1 MKTCSLLDNMF
12 WLGYDLIYVENDDGM
27 IHYVLQKH
35 DNFDLPL
42 IYQVDG
48 HSLHFGRRYD
58 VKIIDLFAL
67 FDDEEKFSKLSD
79 EDAIRLCLLLSLEV
93 IFMGRELV
101 SVVDDVYLRM
111 VNDLDAWNSF
121 PWGEHIWRQLYDS
134 IRNVSSK
141 HKLEHLAGLKRN
153 PNHVPSYS
161 LTGFLFAFKIWIIE
175 SSCVSDRWWTK
186 VSKIIPRALSWRRKA
201 EFNQY
206 EYFGE
211 LFCKAP
217 IELAPTKDD
226 VQCNWYAPSN
236 DYFMW
241 YVPRSPPV
249 SIGGLYGEYMNK
261 RSAARAAKKKSSE
274 DFHPSECVREAS
286 LIDRVRELECI
297 CETLLT
303 LPKEVKSL
311 RGRIHKLEIIIQST
325 FYPSRVIEKQETL
338 KKVDDGNVYCC
349 DDNGDVP
356 LFFMPAKPVSQQTDQ
371 DLSSDLSVLNGLCNL
386 SQTGEEK
393 GDCEHYKYTYSSKQ
407 EDQIIRL
414 VDQRQQDHISNMT
427 EVSEQKIQSEIQRL
441 YNHKEARLNKIVEED
456 KQGKCLGHMN
466 SSTHMKLA
474 IERCVPKKRK
484 YVDVLRSPFCA
495 LPKISNVP
503 SIKQLANQKNV
514 LNPLMIE
521 KCKSVNPW
529 IEDLSRPFKRIDK
542 NFLSHELQVFLS
554 RAVVGRC
561 KFPWCNDITVD
572 RSFWNGL
579 CALDDNRKGWL
590 LDEHIDLWVTYLWLT
605 RQTDMDWAM
614 VSSYFLPLLLQGSMP
629 LFYAN
634 NDLYPVP
641 WSNVERVFIP
651 INKPLRHWS
660 LAMFYICLGVVTFY
674 DSENTKG
681 EEYHKWYLQMRDYL
695 EEKIHVVLK
704 GTGVFEKKNIDPEKY
719 KISFKVADGVTK
731 QGGVFGDCGVFLCMF
746 LYRLANGVP
755 LALDDPL
762 QSALAYREKRI
773 HFYFKH
779 KMFYP

>member
-1 MKTCSLLDNMF
+1 MKTVCCS
-12 WLGYDLIYVENDDGM
+12 DD
-27 IHYVLQKH
+27 

-42 IYQVDG
+42 IYHVNC
-48 HSLHFGRRYD
+48 HSLHFGRREFCLLTSFEFGSISFCEYRNGDIPFRNRLFPEKIGYD

-79 EDAIRLCLLLSLEV
+79 ADAIRLCLLLSLEV

-153 PNHVPSYS
+153 PNHVLSYS

-186 VSKIIPRALSWRRKA
+186 VPEIIPRALSWRRKA

-211 LFCKAP
+211 LFRKAP
-217 IELAPTKDD
+217 IELAPTKDE

-249 SIGGLYGEYMNK
+249 SIGGLYGEYLNK

-286 LIDRVRELECI
+286 LIDRVRDLECI

-311 RGRIHKLEIIIQST
+311 RGRIHKLESIIQST
-325 FYPSRVIEKQETL
+325 FYPSRVVEKQETL
-338 KKVDDGNVYCC
+338 KKVVPQIEDYLQSTSEDEPDIKDHTSPKEDDGNVYYC

-356 LFFMPAKPVSQQTDQ
+356 LFFMPAKP
-371 DLSSDLSVLNGLCNL
+371 
-386 SQTGEEK
+386 
-393 GDCEHYKYTYSSKQ
+393 
-407 EDQIIRL
+407 
-414 VDQRQQDHISNMT
+414 
-427 EVSEQKIQSEIQRL
+427 SEIQRL
-441 YNHKEARLNKIVEED
+441 YKHREARLNKIAEED
-456 KQGKCLGHMN
+456 KQRKCLGHMN
-466 SSTHMKLA
+466 LFAHMKLA

-484 YVDVLRSPFCA
+484 YVDVLRSPFCV

-503 SIKQLANQKNV
+503 SIEQLANQKNV

-521 KCKSVNPW
+521 KCKSVKPW

-542 NFLSHELQVFLS
+542 NFLSHELQ
-554 RAVVGRC
+554 
-561 KFPWCNDITVD
+561 
-572 RSFWNGL
+572 NGL

-590 LDEHIDLWVTYLWLT
+590 LDEHIDLWATYLWLT

-614 VSSYFLPLLLQGSMP
+614 VSMK
-629 LFYAN
+629 
-634 NDLYPVP
+634 
-641 WSNVERVFIP
+641 E
-651 INKPLRHWS
+651 
-660 LAMFYICLGVVTFY
+660 
-674 DSENTKG
+674 
-681 EEYHKWYLQMRDYL
+681 
-695 EEKIHVVLK
+695 LK
-704 GTGVFEKKNIDPEKY
+704 VGNIVSAKC
-719 KISFKVADGVTK
+719 KISFKVAVVFPTGWGVLRST
-731 QGGVFGDCGVFLCMF
+731 M
-746 LYRLANGVP
+746 LANGIP

-762 QSALAYREKRI
+762 QSALAYREKLI

-779 KMFYP
+779 KMFCP